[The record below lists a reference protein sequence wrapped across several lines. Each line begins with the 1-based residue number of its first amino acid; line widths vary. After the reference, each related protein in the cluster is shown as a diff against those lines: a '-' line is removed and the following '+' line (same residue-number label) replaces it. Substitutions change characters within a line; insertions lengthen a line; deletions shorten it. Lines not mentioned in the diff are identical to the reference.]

1 MTKPITYTYMWPKIL
16 SSLTLMC
23 MSEKFKQALG
33 SVHHRLSFQAQR
45 LPQWISPSK
54 KEVPMQR
61 KVLGSDL
68 RVVWFKS
75 TGVYNY
81 SFPKL
86 RVNSKCPR
94 VSLAVQLVGKRWG
107 VTK

>member
-1 MTKPITYTYMWPKIL
+1 M
-16 SSLTLMC
+16 
-23 MSEKFKQALG
+23 
-33 SVHHRLSFQAQR
+33 
-45 LPQWISPSK
+45 
-54 KEVPMQR
+54 PMQK

-86 RVNSKCPR
+86 RVNSKFPR